1 MDHRYTIPGTGDPTG
16 AIPSTW
22 ISGTDKSSLHRF
34 LSLGLDILVVSIPL
48 LPSTTNLISSEELQ
62 VLSEN
67 PSSNGKCFL
76 INVARGRVVDQT
88 ALVEALNAEII
99 AGAALDVAVPEPL
112 PQDSPLWDAK
122 NVIIT
127 PHISALSSDYLP
139 RAFEIL
145 VSNLGRRARG
155 ERLLNLVDREKGY

>member
-1 MDHRYTIPGTGDPTG
+1 MDHKYIIPGTGDPSG

-22 ISGTDKSSLHRF
+22 ISGTDKSSLHHF
-34 LSLGLDILVVSIPL
+34 LSLGLDILVLSLPL
-48 LPSTTNLISSEELQ
+48 LPSTANLISTEELQ

-76 INVARGRVVDQT
+76 INIARGRIIDQT
-88 ALVEALNAEII
+88 ALVQALNAEII

-112 PQDSPLWDAK
+112 PQDSPLWTAK

-127 PHISALSSDYLP
+127 PHISTLSSDYQS
-139 RAFEIL
+139 RAFDL
-145 VSNLGRRARG
+145 LATNLGRRARG
-155 ERLLNLVDREKGY
+155 EKMLNLVDWGKGY